1 MDQKGI
7 ININIEDE
15 MRQSYLDYAMSVIIG
30 RALPEIKDGLKPV
43 HRRILFAMND
53 IGNSFNKS
61 YKKSARIVGDVIGKY
76 HPHGDSAVYDSIVR
90 MAQDFSL
97 RYPLVDG
104 QGNFGSIDGD
114 PPAAMRYTEIKMTKL
129 SSFLLDD
136 IDFET
141 VDFVPNYDGSLKEPT
156 ILPAKFPN
164 LLVNG
169 SSGIAVGMA
178 SNIPPHNLTE
188 TIDAT
193 LYFMDHAD
201 CSIEELTT
209 IIKGPDFPT
218 GGIIYGHTGI
228 NNYFK
233 TGRGLIKVRA
243 RHHFEKSKIIITEIP
258 YQVNKSKIL
267 ERIADLVKQKKIEGI
282 SDLRDESDR
291 EGLRIV
297 IELKRDANETVVMN
311 NLFKH
316 TQLEETF
323 GVIFLAIVNNQP
335 KVLNISDTI
344 SLFIDFRKEVITK
357 RTLFELK
364 KAEARLHILEAFRTV
379 AQNIDEVIELIKN
392 SQSPAEARARLID
405 KYKFTEIQA
414 RAVLDLKLEKI
425 TNLERER
432 IIKEYEEILNKVKQL
447 KELLGSER
455 LIKDVIKEELKLI
468 KNKFGDERKTEI
480 VKEEN
485 EVTIT
490 DLIANEAMIVMMTEN
505 GYIKRTKLSTFKA
518 QNRGGKGQT
527 GIKSKEEDFV
537 VNSFCANAL
546 ESILFITNKGN
557 AFKLNV
563 YNIPE
568 TQRSSKGKPIVNLLA
583 LRENEVISSV
593 LPIVNFDENYSI
605 FIATKNGQ
613 VIKTSLDKFANVR
626 KGGLIAIRLKGGDEV
641 INTHIADNTLNN
653 QRIVIATKMGQSIC
667 VAIDDFRTL
676 GRGAMGVRGIRLSP
690 DDSVV
695 SMDLLSSKDDY
706 LIAFTENGYG
716 KKTKMTEFR
725 KQNKGG
731 KGIIAIKT
739 GRRNGFVVAVLKAS
753 GDNDI
758 IIITSNGKI
767 IRINASSLRSIRR
780 NAMGVRL
787 INLNENERVVSA
799 VIASGGLNEQ
809 DDVVVPVI

>member
-1 MDQKGI
+1 MDQKSI

-30 RALPEIKDGLKPV
+30 RALPEVKDGLKPV

-53 IGNSFNKS
+53 LGNDFNKP
-61 YKKSARIVGDVIGKY
+61 YKKSARVVGDVIGKY
-76 HPHGDSAVYDSIVR
+76 HPHGDSAVYDATVR

-114 PPAAMRYTEIKMTKL
+114 PPAAMRYTEIRMTRL

-141 VDFVPNYDGSLKEPT
+141 VDFTPNYDGSLKEPSV
-156 ILPAKFPN
+156 LPAKFPN

-169 SSGIAVGMA
+169 SSGIAVGMS

-188 TIDAT
+188 SIDAT
-193 LYFMDHAD
+193 LHFIDNSD
-201 CSIEELTT
+201 CGIDELKM

-218 GGIIYGHTGI
+218 GGIIYGYSGI
-228 NNYFK
+228 NNYFN

-243 RHHFEKSKIIITEIP
+243 KHHFEKAKIIITEIP

-267 ERIADLVKQKKIEGI
+267 ERIAELVKEKKIEGI

-291 EGLRIV
+291 EGMRVV

-335 KVLNISDTI
+335 KILNIKDML
-344 SLFIDFRKEVITK
+344 SLFVDFRKEVVIK
-357 RTLFELK
+357 RTMFELK
-364 KAEARLHILEAFRTV
+364 KAEARLHILEAFRIV
-379 AQNIDEVIELIKN
+379 AQNIDEVIELIKT
-392 SQSPAEARARLID
+392 SESPAAAKERLMQ
-405 KYKFTEIQA
+405 KYGFSEIQA

-425 TNLERER
+425 TNLEREH
-432 IIKEYEEILNKVKQL
+432 IIKEYEEILDKVKKL
-447 KELLGSER
+447 RELLASEK

-468 KNKFGDERKTEI
+468 KDKFGDARKTEI
-480 VKEEN
+480 VQEEN
-485 EVTIT
+485 ETALI
-490 DLIANEAMIVMMTEN
+490 DLIPNEAMIVMMTEN

-537 VNSFCANAL
+537 ANSFCANTHDN
-546 ESILFITNKGN
+546 ILFITNFGS
-557 AFKLNV
+557 AYKLNV
-563 YNIPE
+563 YDIPE
-568 TQRSSKGKPIVNLLA
+568 TLKTSKGKPIINLLN
-583 LRENEVISSV
+583 LKEKETISSV
-593 LPIVNFDENYSI
+593 FPIENFDKNYSI
-605 FIATKNGQ
+605 FISTKNGQ
-613 VIKTSLDKFANVR
+613 IIKTSLDKFANIR
-626 KGGLIAIRLKGGDEV
+626 KNGLIAIKLKDGDEV
-641 INTHIADNTLNN
+641 ISTRIADNNVKN
-653 QRIVIATKMGQSIC
+653 QLITIATKMGKSIC
-667 VAIDDFRTL
+667 ADVEGFRTL
-676 GRGAMGVRGIRLSP
+676 GRGAMGVRGIRLSKN
-690 DDSVV
+690 DAVV
-695 SMDLLSSKDDY
+695 SMDLLSSENDY
-706 LIAFTENGYG
+706 LIAITEKGYG
-716 KKTKMTEFR
+716 KKTIMTEFR
-725 KQNKGG
+725 KQSRGG

-739 GRRNGFVVAVLKAS
+739 GQRNGFVVSVLKAS

-758 IIITSNGKI
+758 ILITSNGKI
-767 IRINASSLRSIRR
+767 IRINESNLRSIGR
-780 NAMGVRL
+780 NTMGVKL
-787 INLNENERVVSA
+787 VNLDENERVVSA
-799 VIASGGLNEQ
+799 MISANEIEE
-809 DDVVVPVI
+809 D

>member
-1 MDQKGI
+1 MDQKSI
-7 ININIEDE
+7 VDINIEDE

-30 RALPEIKDGLKPV
+30 RALPEVKDGLKPV
-43 HRRILFAMND
+43 HRRILFAMNE
-53 IGNSFNKS
+53 IGNDFNKP

-76 HPHGDSAVYDSIVR
+76 HPHGDAAVYDSIVR

-114 PPAAMRYTEIKMTKL
+114 PPAAMRYTEIRMTKL

-141 VDFVPNYDGSLKEPT
+141 VDFAPNYDGSLKEPAV
-156 ILPAKFPN
+156 LPAKFPN
-164 LLVNG
+164 LLING

-188 TIDAT
+188 AIDAT
-193 LYFMDHAD
+193 LHFMDNAG
-201 CSIEELTT
+201 CGIEELTT

-218 GGIIYGHTGI
+218 GGIIYGYSGI

-233 TGRGLIKVRA
+233 TGRGLVKVRA
-243 RHHFEKSKIIITEIP
+243 KHHFEKSKIIITEIP

-267 ERIADLVKQKKIEGI
+267 ERIAELVKEKKIEGI

-297 IELKRDANETVVMN
+297 IELKRDANETVIIN

-335 KVLNISDTI
+335 KILNIKDMI
-344 SLFIDFRKEVITK
+344 SLFVDFRKEVVIK

-364 KAEARLHILEAFRTV
+364 KAEARLHILEAFKIV
-379 AQNIDEVIELIKN
+379 AQNIDEVIELVKT
-392 SQSPAEARARLID
+392 SDSPSVAKERLM
-405 KYKFTEIQA
+405 KRFNFSEIQA

-425 TNLERER
+425 TSLERKQ
-432 IIKEYEEILNKVKQL
+432 IIKEYEEILDKVKKL
-447 KELLGSER
+447 RELLGSEI
-455 LIKDVIKEELKLI
+455 LIKNVIKEELKLI
-468 KNKFGDERKTEI
+468 KDKFGDERKTEI
-480 VKEEN
+480 VQEEN
-485 EVTIT
+485 EVTLT
-490 DLIANEAMIVMMTEN
+490 DLIPNEAMIVMITEN

-518 QNRGGKGQT
+518 QHRGGKGQT

-537 VNSFCANAL
+537 ANSFCANAL
-546 ESILFITNKGN
+546 ESILFITNMGN
-557 AFKLNV
+557 AYKLNV
-563 YNIPE
+563 YDIPE
-568 TQRSSKGKPIVNLLA
+568 TLKSSKGKPIVNLLN
-583 LRENEVISSV
+583 LREKELVSSV
-593 LPIVNFDENYSI
+593 LPIANFDKGYSI

-613 VIKTSLDKFANVR
+613 IIKTSLDKFANVR
-626 KGGLIAIRLKGGDEV
+626 KGGLIAIRLKEGDEV
-641 INTHIADNTLNN
+641 INTQIADNTLKN
-653 QRIVIATKMGQSIC
+653 QLVVIATKMGKSIC
-667 VAIDDFRTL
+667 VGINDFRTL
-676 GRGAMGVRGIRLSP
+676 GRGAMGVRGIRLSKN
-690 DDSVV
+690 DSVV
-695 SMDLLSSKDDY
+695 SMDLLSSADDY
-706 LIAFTENGYG
+706 LIAFTEKGYG

-739 GRRNGFVVAVLKAS
+739 GQRNGFVVSVLKAS

-767 IRINASSLRSIRR
+767 IRINASDLRSIGR
-780 NAMGVRL
+780 NTMGVKL
-787 INLNENERVVSA
+787 INLDENERVVSA
-799 VIASGGLNEQ
+799 LIASGDLKE
-809 DDVVVPVI
+809 

>member
-1 MDQKGI
+1 MDQKSI

-30 RALPEIKDGLKPV
+30 RALPEVKDGLKPV

-53 IGNSFNKS
+53 LGNDFNKP
-61 YKKSARIVGDVIGKY
+61 YKKSARVVGDVIGKY
-76 HPHGDSAVYDSIVR
+76 HPHGDSAVYDATVR

-114 PPAAMRYTEIKMTKL
+114 PPAAMRYTEIRMTRL

-141 VDFVPNYDGSLKEPT
+141 VDFTPNYDGSLKEPSV
-156 ILPAKFPN
+156 LPAKFPN

-169 SSGIAVGMA
+169 SSGIAVGMS

-188 TIDAT
+188 SIDAT
-193 LYFMDHAD
+193 LHFIDNSD
-201 CSIEELTT
+201 CSIDELKM

-218 GGIIYGHTGI
+218 GGIIYGYSGI
-228 NNYFK
+228 NNYFN

-243 RHHFEKSKIIITEIP
+243 KHHFEKAKIIITEIP

-267 ERIADLVKQKKIEGI
+267 ERIAELVKEKKIEGI

-291 EGLRIV
+291 EGMRVV

-335 KVLNISDTI
+335 KILNIKDML
-344 SLFIDFRKEVITK
+344 SLFVDFRKEVVIK
-357 RTLFELK
+357 RTMFELK
-364 KAEARLHILEAFRTV
+364 KAEARLHILEAFRIV
-379 AQNIDEVIELIKN
+379 AQNIDEVIELIKT
-392 SQSPAEARARLID
+392 SESPAAAKERLMQ
-405 KYKFTEIQA
+405 KYGFSEIQA

-425 TNLERER
+425 TNLEREH
-432 IIKEYEEILNKVKQL
+432 IIKEYEEILDKVKKL
-447 KELLGSER
+447 RELLASEK

-468 KNKFGDERKTEI
+468 KDKFGDARKTEI
-480 VKEEN
+480 VQEEN
-485 EVTIT
+485 ETALI
-490 DLIANEAMIVMMTEN
+490 DLIPNEAMIVMMTEN

-537 VNSFCANAL
+537 ANSFCANTHDN
-546 ESILFITNKGN
+546 ILFITNFGS
-557 AFKLNV
+557 AYKLNV
-563 YNIPE
+563 YDIPE
-568 TQRSSKGKPIVNLLA
+568 TLKTSKGKPIINLLN
-583 LRENEVISSV
+583 LKEKETISSV
-593 LPIVNFDENYSI
+593 FPIENFDKNYSI
-605 FIATKNGQ
+605 FISTKNGQ
-613 VIKTSLDKFANVR
+613 IIKTSLDKFANIR
-626 KGGLIAIRLKGGDEV
+626 KNGLIAIKLKDGDEV
-641 INTHIADNTLNN
+641 ISTRIADNNVKN
-653 QRIVIATKMGQSIC
+653 QIVTIATKMGKSIC
-667 VAIDDFRTL
+667 ADIDGFRTL
-676 GRGAMGVRGIRLSP
+676 GRGAMGVRGIRLSKN
-690 DDSVV
+690 DAVV
-695 SMDLLSSKDDY
+695 SMDLLSSENDY
-706 LIAFTENGYG
+706 LIAITEKGYG
-716 KKTKMTEFR
+716 KKTIMTEFR
-725 KQNKGG
+725 KQSRGG

-739 GRRNGFVVAVLKAS
+739 GQRNGFVVSVLKAS

-758 IIITSNGKI
+758 ILITSNGKI
-767 IRINASSLRSIRR
+767 IRINESNLRSIGR
-780 NAMGVRL
+780 NTMGVKL
-787 INLNENERVVSA
+787 VNLDENERVVSA
-799 VIASGGLNEQ
+799 MISANEIEE
-809 DDVVVPVI
+809 D

>member
-1 MDQKGI
+1 MDQKSI

-30 RALPEIKDGLKPV
+30 RALPEVKDGLKPV

-53 IGNSFNKS
+53 IGNDFNKP

-76 HPHGDSAVYDSIVR
+76 HPHGDAAVYDATVR

-114 PPAAMRYTEIKMTKL
+114 PPAAMRYTEIRMTKL

-141 VDFVPNYDGSLKEPT
+141 VDFIPNYDGSLKEPSV
-156 ILPAKFPN
+156 LPAKFPN

-169 SSGIAVGMA
+169 SSGIAVGMS

-188 TIDAT
+188 SIDAT
-193 LYFMDHAD
+193 LHFIDNSD
-201 CSIEELTT
+201 CGIDELKN

-218 GGIIYGHTGI
+218 GGIIYGYSGI
-228 NNYFK
+228 NNYFN
-233 TGRGLIKVRA
+233 TGRGLVKVRA
-243 RHHFEKSKIIITEIP
+243 RHHFEKAKIIITEIP

-267 ERIADLVKQKKIEGI
+267 ERIAELVKEKKIEGI

-291 EGLRIV
+291 EGMRVV

-335 KVLNISDTI
+335 KILNIKDML
-344 SLFIDFRKEVITK
+344 SLFVDFRKEVVIK
-357 RTLFELK
+357 RTMFELK
-364 KAEARLHILEAFRTV
+364 KAEARLHILEAFKVV
-379 AQNIDEVIELIKN
+379 AQNIDEVIELIKT
-392 SQSPAEARARLID
+392 SESPSVAKERLMQ
-405 KYKFTEIQA
+405 KYSFSDIQA

-425 TNLERER
+425 TNLEREH
-432 IIKEYEEILNKVKQL
+432 IIKEYEEILDKVKKL
-447 KELLGSER
+447 RELLASEK

-468 KNKFGDERKTEI
+468 RDKFGDSRKTEI
-480 VKEEN
+480 VQEEN
-485 EVTIT
+485 ETALI
-490 DLIANEAMIVMMTEN
+490 DLIPNEAMIVMMTEN
-505 GYIKRTKLSTFKA
+505 GYIKRTKLSIFKA

-537 VNSFCANAL
+537 ANSFCANTHDN
-546 ESILFITNKGN
+546 ILFITNFGS
-557 AFKLNV
+557 AYKLNV
-563 YNIPE
+563 YDIPE
-568 TQRSSKGKPIVNLLA
+568 TLKTSKGKPIVNLLN
-583 LRENEVISSV
+583 LKEKETISSV
-593 LPIVNFDENYSI
+593 LPIENFDENCSI

-613 VIKTSLDKFANVR
+613 IIKTSLDKFANIR
-626 KGGLIAIRLKGGDEV
+626 KNGLIAIKLKEGDEV
-641 INTHIADNTLNN
+641 ISTRIADNKVKN
-653 QRIVIATKMGQSIC
+653 QLVTIATKMGKSIC
-667 VAIDDFRTL
+667 AGIDGFRTL
-676 GRGAMGVRGIRLSP
+676 GRGAMGVRGIRLSKN
-690 DDSVV
+690 DSVV
-695 SMDLLSSKDDY
+695 SMDLLSSENDY
-706 LIAFTENGYG
+706 LIAITEKGYG
-716 KKTKMTEFR
+716 KKTIMTEFR
-725 KQNKGG
+725 KQSRGG

-739 GRRNGFVVAVLKAS
+739 GQRNGFVVSVLKAS

-758 IIITSNGKI
+758 ILITSNGKI
-767 IRINASSLRSIRR
+767 IRINESNLRSIGR
-780 NAMGVRL
+780 NTMGVKL
-787 INLNENERVVSA
+787 VNLDENERVVSA
-799 VIASGGLNEQ
+799 MISANEM
-809 DDVVVPVI
+809 IEE

>member
-7 ININIEDE
+7 INIDIEDE
-15 MRQSYLDYAMSVIIG
+15 MKQSYLDYAMSVIIG
-30 RALPEIKDGLKPV
+30 RALPEVKDGLKPV

-53 IGNSFNKS
+53 IGNDFNRP

-76 HPHGDSAVYDSIVR
+76 HPHGDAAVYDSIVR

-114 PPAAMRYTEIKMTKL
+114 PPAAMRYTEIRMTKL

-141 VDFVPNYDGSLKEPT
+141 VDFVPNYDGSLKEPAV
-156 ILPAKFPN
+156 LPAKFPN
-164 LLVNG
+164 LLING
-169 SSGIAVGMA
+169 SSGIAVGMS
-178 SNIPPHNLTE
+178 SNIPPHNLIE
-188 TIDAT
+188 AIDAT
-193 LYFMDHAD
+193 LYFMDNTDAGID
-201 CSIEELTT
+201 ELKTL
-209 IIKGPDFPT
+209 IKGPDFPT
-218 GGIIYGHTGI
+218 GGIIYGDSGI
-228 NNYFK
+228 NNYFQ
-233 TGRGLIKVRA
+233 TGRGLVKVRA
-243 RHHFEKSKIIITEIP
+243 KYHFEKLKIIITEIP

-267 ERIADLVKQKKIEGI
+267 ERIAELVRERKIEGI

-297 IELKRDANETVVMN
+297 IELKRDADETVVIN

-335 KVLNISDTI
+335 KILNIKDMI
-344 SLFIDFRKEVITK
+344 SLFVDFRKEVVIK

-364 KAEARLHILEAFRTV
+364 KAEARLHILEAFKIV

-392 SQSPAEARARLID
+392 SQSPAEARDRLIG
-405 KYKFTEIQA
+405 KYNFSDIQA

-425 TNLERER
+425 TNLERKH
-432 IIKEYEEILNKVKQL
+432 IIEEYEEILGRVKGL
-447 KELLGSER
+447 RELLGSEK

-468 KNKFGDERKTEI
+468 KDKFGDKRKTEI
-480 VKEEN
+480 VKEES

-490 DLIANEAMIVMMTEN
+490 DLIPNEAMIVMITQN
-505 GYIKRTKLSTFKA
+505 GYIKRTKLSTFKT

-527 GIKSKEEDFV
+527 GIKAKEEDFV
-537 VNSFCANAL
+537 TNLFCANAL
-546 ESILFITNKGN
+546 ESILFITNMGN

-563 YNIPE
+563 YGIAE
-568 TQRSSKGKPIVNLLA
+568 TQKSSRGKPIVNLLN
-583 LRENEVISSV
+583 LKEKESVTSV
-593 LPIVNFDENYSI
+593 LPIVNFDKGYSI

-613 VIKTSLDKFANVR
+613 IIKTSLDKFANIR
-626 KGGLIAIRLKGGDEV
+626 KSGLIAIRLKGNDEV
-641 INTHIADNTLNN
+641 IGTQIADNTVKN
-653 QRIVIATKMGQSIC
+653 QLIAIATKMGKSVC
-667 VAIDDFRTL
+667 VDIGGFRTL
-676 GRGAMGVRGIRLSP
+676 GRGTMGVRGIRLSKN
-690 DDSVV
+690 DNVV
-695 SMDLLSSKDDY
+695 SMDLLSSEEDY
-706 LIAFTENGYG
+706 LVAFTEKGYG

-739 GRRNGFVVAVLKAS
+739 GQRNGFVVSVLKAS
-753 GDNDI
+753 GNNDI
-758 IIITSNGKI
+758 IIITSNGKV
-767 IRINASSLRSIRR
+767 IRINVSDLRSIGR
-780 NAMGVRL
+780 NTMGVKL
-787 INLNENERVVSA
+787 INLDENEKVVSA
-799 VIASGGLNEQ
+799 VIAPGELKEEDIQ
-809 DDVVVPVI
+809 KIK

>member
-1 MDQKGI
+1 MDQKSI

-30 RALPEIKDGLKPV
+30 RALPEVKDGLKPV

-53 IGNSFNKS
+53 LGNDFNKP
-61 YKKSARIVGDVIGKY
+61 YKKSARVVGDVIGKY
-76 HPHGDSAVYDSIVR
+76 HPHGDSAVYDATVR

-114 PPAAMRYTEIKMTKL
+114 PPAAMRYTEIRMTRL

-141 VDFVPNYDGSLKEPT
+141 VDFTPNYDGSLKEPSV
-156 ILPAKFPN
+156 LPAKFPN

-169 SSGIAVGMA
+169 SSGIAVGMS

-188 TIDAT
+188 SIDAT
-193 LYFMDHAD
+193 LHFIDNSD
-201 CSIEELTT
+201 CSIDELKM

-218 GGIIYGHTGI
+218 GGIIYGYSGI
-228 NNYFK
+228 NNYFN

-243 RHHFEKSKIIITEIP
+243 KHHFEKAKIIITEIP

-267 ERIADLVKQKKIEGI
+267 ERIAELVKEKKIEGI

-291 EGLRIV
+291 EGMRVV

-335 KVLNISDTI
+335 KILNIKDML
-344 SLFIDFRKEVITK
+344 SLFVDFRKEVVIK
-357 RTLFELK
+357 RTMFELK
-364 KAEARLHILEAFRTV
+364 KAEARLHILEAFRIV
-379 AQNIDEVIELIKN
+379 AQNIDEVIELIKT
-392 SQSPAEARARLID
+392 SESPAVAKERLMQ
-405 KYKFTEIQA
+405 KYSFSEIQA

-425 TNLERER
+425 TNLEREH
-432 IIKEYEEILNKVKQL
+432 IIKEYEEILDKVKKL
-447 KELLGSER
+447 RELLASEK

-468 KNKFGDERKTEI
+468 KDKFGDARKTEI
-480 VKEEN
+480 VQEEN
-485 EVTIT
+485 ETALI
-490 DLIANEAMIVMMTEN
+490 DLIPNEAMIVMMTEN

-537 VNSFCANAL
+537 ANSFCANTHDN
-546 ESILFITNKGN
+546 ILFITNFGS
-557 AFKLNV
+557 AYKLNV
-563 YNIPE
+563 YDIPE
-568 TQRSSKGKPIVNLLA
+568 TLKTSKGKPIINLLN
-583 LRENEVISSV
+583 LKEKETISSV
-593 LPIVNFDENYSI
+593 FPIENFDKNYSI
-605 FIATKNGQ
+605 FISTKNGQ
-613 VIKTSLDKFANVR
+613 IIKTSLDKFANIR
-626 KGGLIAIRLKGGDEV
+626 KNGLIAIKLKDGDEV
-641 INTHIADNTLNN
+641 ISTRIADNNVKN
-653 QRIVIATKMGQSIC
+653 QIVTIATKMGKSIC
-667 VAIDDFRTL
+667 ADIDGFRTL
-676 GRGAMGVRGIRLSP
+676 GRGAMGVRGIRLSKN
-690 DDSVV
+690 DAVV
-695 SMDLLSSKDDY
+695 SMDLLSSENDY
-706 LIAFTENGYG
+706 LIAITEKGYG
-716 KKTKMTEFR
+716 KKTIMTEFR
-725 KQNKGG
+725 KQSRGG

-739 GRRNGFVVAVLKAS
+739 GQRNGFVVSVLKAS

-758 IIITSNGKI
+758 ILITSNGKI
-767 IRINASSLRSIRR
+767 IRINESNLRSIGR
-780 NAMGVRL
+780 NTMGVKL
-787 INLNENERVVSA
+787 VNLDENERVVSA
-799 VIASGGLNEQ
+799 MISANEIEE
-809 DDVVVPVI
+809 D

>member
-1 MDQKGI
+1 MDQKSI

-30 RALPEIKDGLKPV
+30 RALPEVKDGLKPV

-53 IGNSFNKS
+53 LGNDFNKP

-76 HPHGDSAVYDSIVR
+76 HPHGDAAVYDATVR

-114 PPAAMRYTEIKMTKL
+114 PPAAMRYTEIRMTKL

-141 VDFVPNYDGSLKEPT
+141 VDFTPNYDGSLQEPSV
-156 ILPAKFPN
+156 LPAKFPN

-169 SSGIAVGMA
+169 SSGIAVGMS

-188 TIDAT
+188 SIDAT
-193 LYFMDHAD
+193 LYFIDNSD
-201 CSIEELTT
+201 CNIEELKSF
-209 IIKGPDFPT
+209 IKGPDFPT
-218 GGIIYGHTGI
+218 GGIIYGYTGI
-228 NNYFK
+228 NNYFN
-233 TGRGLIKVRA
+233 TGRGLVKVRA
-243 RHHFEKSKIIITEIP
+243 KYHFEKSKIIITEIP

-267 ERIADLVKQKKIEGI
+267 ERIAELVKEKKLEGI

-291 EGLRIV
+291 EGMRVV
-297 IELKRDANETVVMN
+297 IELKRDANETVVIN

-335 KVLNISDTI
+335 KILNIKDML
-344 SLFIDFRKEVITK
+344 SLFVDFRKEIVIK
-357 RTLFELK
+357 RTIFELK
-364 KAEARLHILEAFRTV
+364 KAEARLHILEAFRIV

-392 SQSPAEARARLID
+392 SESPAVAKERLIQ
-405 KYKFTEIQA
+405 KYSFSDIQA

-425 TNLERER
+425 TNLEREH
-432 IIKEYEEILNKVKQL
+432 IIKEYEEILDKVKKL
-447 KELLGSER
+447 RELLSSEK

-468 KNKFGDERKTEI
+468 RDKFGDARRTEI
-480 VKEEN
+480 VQEEN
-485 EVTIT
+485 ETTLI
-490 DLIANEAMIVMMTEN
+490 DLIPNEAMIVMMTEN

-537 VNSFCANAL
+537 SNSFCANTHDN
-546 ESILFITNKGN
+546 ILFISNFGN
-557 AFKLNV
+557 AYKLNV
-563 YNIPE
+563 YDIPE
-568 TQRSSKGKPIVNLLA
+568 TLKTSKGKPIVNLLN
-583 LRENEVISSV
+583 LKEKETVSSV
-593 LPIVNFDENYSI
+593 LPIESFDKDFSI

-613 VIKTSLDKFANVR
+613 IVKTSLDKFANIR
-626 KGGLIAIRLKGGDEV
+626 KNGLIAIKLKDGDEV
-641 INTHIADNTLNN
+641 ISTRIADNSVKN
-653 QRIVIATKMGQSIC
+653 QLVTIATKTGKSIC
-667 VAIDDFRTL
+667 ADIEGFRTL
-676 GRGAMGVRGIRLSP
+676 GRGAMGVRGIRLSKN
-690 DDSVV
+690 DAVV
-695 SMDLLSSKDDY
+695 SMDLLSSENDY
-706 LIAFTENGYG
+706 LIAITEKGYG
-716 KKTKMTEFR
+716 KKTIMTEFR
-725 KQNKGG
+725 KQSRGG

-739 GRRNGFVVAVLKAS
+739 GQRNGFVVSVLKAS

-758 IIITSNGKI
+758 ILITSNGKI
-767 IRINASSLRSIRR
+767 IRINESNLRSIGR
-780 NAMGVRL
+780 NTMGVKL
-787 INLNENERVVSA
+787 VNLDENERVVSA
-799 VIASGGLNEQ
+799 IVSTNEIAEDLE
-809 DDVVVPVI
+809 

>member
-1 MDQKGI
+1 MDQKSI

-30 RALPEIKDGLKPV
+30 RALPEVKDGLKPV

-53 IGNSFNKS
+53 LGNDFNKP

-76 HPHGDSAVYDSIVR
+76 HPHGDAAVYDATVR

-114 PPAAMRYTEIKMTKL
+114 PPAAMRYTEIRMTKL

-141 VDFVPNYDGSLKEPT
+141 VDFTPNYDGSLQEPSV
-156 ILPAKFPN
+156 LPAKFPN

-169 SSGIAVGMA
+169 SSGIAVGMS

-188 TIDAT
+188 SIDAT
-193 LYFMDHAD
+193 LYFIDNSD
-201 CSIEELTT
+201 CNIEELKSF
-209 IIKGPDFPT
+209 IKGPDFPT
-218 GGIIYGHTGI
+218 GGIIYGYTGI
-228 NNYFK
+228 NNYFN
-233 TGRGLIKVRA
+233 TGRGLVKVRA
-243 RHHFEKSKIIITEIP
+243 KYHFEKSKIIITEIP

-267 ERIADLVKQKKIEGI
+267 ERIAELVKEKKLEGI

-291 EGLRIV
+291 EGMRVV
-297 IELKRDANETVVMN
+297 IELKRDANETVVIN

-335 KVLNISDTI
+335 KILNIKDML
-344 SLFIDFRKEVITK
+344 SLFVDFRKEIVIK
-357 RTLFELK
+357 RTIFELK
-364 KAEARLHILEAFRTV
+364 KAEARLHILEAFRIV

-392 SQSPAEARARLID
+392 SESPAVAKERLIQ
-405 KYKFTEIQA
+405 KYSFSDIQA

-425 TNLERER
+425 TNLEREH
-432 IIKEYEEILNKVKQL
+432 IIKEYEEILDKVKKL
-447 KELLGSER
+447 RELLSSEK

-468 KNKFGDERKTEI
+468 RDKFGDARRTEI
-480 VKEEN
+480 VQEEN
-485 EVTIT
+485 ETTLI
-490 DLIANEAMIVMMTEN
+490 DLIPNEAMIVMMTEN

-537 VNSFCANAL
+537 SNSFCANTHDN
-546 ESILFITNKGN
+546 ILFISNFGN
-557 AFKLNV
+557 AYKLNV
-563 YNIPE
+563 YDIPE
-568 TQRSSKGKPIVNLLA
+568 TLKTSKGKPIVNLLN
-583 LRENEVISSV
+583 LKEKETVSSV
-593 LPIVNFDENYSI
+593 LPIESFDKNFSI

-613 VIKTSLDKFANVR
+613 IVKTSLDKFANIR
-626 KGGLIAIRLKGGDEV
+626 KNGLIAIKLKDGDEV
-641 INTHIADNTLNN
+641 ISTRIADNSVKN
-653 QRIVIATKMGQSIC
+653 QLVTIATKTGKSIC
-667 VAIDDFRTL
+667 ADIEGFRTL
-676 GRGAMGVRGIRLSP
+676 GRGAMGVRGIRLSKN
-690 DDSVV
+690 DAVV
-695 SMDLLSSKDDY
+695 SMDLLSSENDY
-706 LIAFTENGYG
+706 LIAITEKGYG
-716 KKTKMTEFR
+716 KKTIMTEFR
-725 KQNKGG
+725 KQSRGG

-739 GRRNGFVVAVLKAS
+739 GQRNGFVVSVLKAS

-758 IIITSNGKI
+758 ILITSNGKI
-767 IRINASSLRSIRR
+767 IRINESNLRSIGR
-780 NAMGVRL
+780 NTMGVKL
-787 INLNENERVVSA
+787 VNLDENERVVSA
-799 VIASGGLNEQ
+799 IVSTNEIAEDLE
-809 DDVVVPVI
+809 

>member
-1 MDQKGI
+1 
-7 ININIEDE
+7 
-15 MRQSYLDYAMSVIIG
+15 
-30 RALPEIKDGLKPV
+30 
-43 HRRILFAMND
+43 
-53 IGNSFNKS
+53 
-61 YKKSARIVGDVIGKY
+61 
-76 HPHGDSAVYDSIVR
+76 
-90 MAQDFSL
+90 
-97 RYPLVDG
+97 
-104 QGNFGSIDGD
+104 
-114 PPAAMRYTEIKMTKL
+114 
-129 SSFLLDD
+129 
-136 IDFET
+136 
-141 VDFVPNYDGSLKEPT
+141 
-156 ILPAKFPN
+156 
-164 LLVNG
+164 
-169 SSGIAVGMA
+169 
-178 SNIPPHNLTE
+178 
-188 TIDAT
+188 
-193 LYFMDHAD
+193 
-201 CSIEELTT
+201 
-209 IIKGPDFPT
+209 
-218 GGIIYGHTGI
+218 
-228 NNYFK
+228 
-233 TGRGLIKVRA
+233 
-243 RHHFEKSKIIITEIP
+243 
-258 YQVNKSKIL
+258 
-267 ERIADLVKQKKIEGI
+267 
-282 SDLRDESDR
+282 
-291 EGLRIV
+291 
-297 IELKRDANETVVMN
+297 
-311 NLFKH
+311 
-316 TQLEETF
+316 
-323 GVIFLAIVNNQP
+323 
-335 KVLNISDTI
+335 
-344 SLFIDFRKEVITK
+344 
-357 RTLFELK
+357 
-364 KAEARLHILEAFRTV
+364 
-379 AQNIDEVIELIKN
+379 
-392 SQSPAEARARLID
+392 
-405 KYKFTEIQA
+405 
-414 RAVLDLKLEKI
+414 
-425 TNLERER
+425 
-432 IIKEYEEILNKVKQL
+432 
-447 KELLGSER
+447 LGSER

>member
-1 MDQKGI
+1 MDQKSI

-30 RALPEIKDGLKPV
+30 RALPEVKDGLKPV

-53 IGNSFNKS
+53 LGNDFNKP
-61 YKKSARIVGDVIGKY
+61 YKKSARVVGDVIGKY
-76 HPHGDSAVYDSIVR
+76 HPHGDSAVYDATVR

-114 PPAAMRYTEIKMTKL
+114 PPAAMRYTEIRMTRL

-141 VDFVPNYDGSLKEPT
+141 VDFTPNYDGSLKEPSV
-156 ILPAKFPN
+156 LPAKFPN

-169 SSGIAVGMA
+169 SSGIAVGMS

-188 TIDAT
+188 SIDAT
-193 LYFMDHAD
+193 LHFIDNSD
-201 CSIEELTT
+201 CGIDELKM

-218 GGIIYGHTGI
+218 GGIIYGYSGI
-228 NNYFK
+228 NNYFN

-243 RHHFEKSKIIITEIP
+243 KHHFEKAKIIITEIP

-267 ERIADLVKQKKIEGI
+267 ERIAELVKEKKIEGI

-291 EGLRIV
+291 EGMRVV

-335 KVLNISDTI
+335 KILNIKDML
-344 SLFIDFRKEVITK
+344 SLFVDFRKEVVIK
-357 RTLFELK
+357 RTMFELK
-364 KAEARLHILEAFRTV
+364 KAEARLHILEAFRIV
-379 AQNIDEVIELIKN
+379 AQNIDEVIELIKT
-392 SQSPAEARARLID
+392 SESPAAAKERLMQ
-405 KYKFTEIQA
+405 KYGFSEIQA

-425 TNLERER
+425 TNLEREH
-432 IIKEYEEILNKVKQL
+432 IIKEYEEILDKVKKL
-447 KELLGSER
+447 RELLASEK

-468 KNKFGDERKTEI
+468 KDKFGDARKTEI
-480 VKEEN
+480 VQEEN
-485 EVTIT
+485 ETALI
-490 DLIANEAMIVMMTEN
+490 DLIPNEAMIVMMTEN

-537 VNSFCANAL
+537 ANSFCANTHDN
-546 ESILFITNKGN
+546 ILFITNFGS
-557 AFKLNV
+557 AYKLNV
-563 YNIPE
+563 YDIPE
-568 TQRSSKGKPIVNLLA
+568 TLKTSKGKPIINLLN
-583 LRENEVISSV
+583 LKEKETISSV
-593 LPIVNFDENYSI
+593 FPIENFDKNYSI
-605 FIATKNGQ
+605 FISTKNGQ
-613 VIKTSLDKFANVR
+613 IIKTSLDKFANIR
-626 KGGLIAIRLKGGDEV
+626 KNGLIAIKLKDGDEV
-641 INTHIADNTLNN
+641 ISTRIADNNVKN
-653 QRIVIATKMGQSIC
+653 QIVTIATKMGKSIC
-667 VAIDDFRTL
+667 ADIDGFRTL
-676 GRGAMGVRGIRLSP
+676 GRGAMGVRGIRLSKN
-690 DDSVV
+690 DAVV
-695 SMDLLSSKDDY
+695 SMDLLSSENDY
-706 LIAFTENGYG
+706 LIAITEKGYG
-716 KKTKMTEFR
+716 KKTIMTEFR
-725 KQNKGG
+725 KQSRGG

-739 GRRNGFVVAVLKAS
+739 GQRNGFVVSVLKAS

-758 IIITSNGKI
+758 ILITSNGKI
-767 IRINASSLRSIRR
+767 IRINESNLRSIGR
-780 NAMGVRL
+780 NTMGVKL
-787 INLNENERVVSA
+787 VNLDENERVVSA
-799 VIASGGLNEQ
+799 MISANEIEE
-809 DDVVVPVI
+809 D

>member
-1 MDQKGI
+1 MDQKSI

-30 RALPEIKDGLKPV
+30 RALPEVKDGLKPV

-53 IGNSFNKS
+53 LGNDFNKP
-61 YKKSARIVGDVIGKY
+61 YKKSARVVGDVIGKY
-76 HPHGDSAVYDSIVR
+76 HPHGDSAVYDATVR

-114 PPAAMRYTEIKMTKL
+114 PPAAMRYTEIRMTKL

-141 VDFVPNYDGSLKEPT
+141 VDFTPNYDGSLKEPSV
-156 ILPAKFPN
+156 LPAKFPN

-169 SSGIAVGMA
+169 SSGIAVGMS

-188 TIDAT
+188 SIDAT
-193 LYFMDHAD
+193 LHFIDNSD
-201 CSIEELTT
+201 CGIDELKM

-218 GGIIYGHTGI
+218 GGIIYGYSGI
-228 NNYFK
+228 NNYFN

-243 RHHFEKSKIIITEIP
+243 KHHFEKAKIIITEIP

-267 ERIADLVKQKKIEGI
+267 ERIAELVKEKKIEGI

-291 EGLRIV
+291 EGMRVV

-335 KVLNISDTI
+335 KILNIKDML
-344 SLFIDFRKEVITK
+344 SLFVDFRKEVVIK
-357 RTLFELK
+357 RTMFELK
-364 KAEARLHILEAFRTV
+364 KAEARLHILEAFRIV
-379 AQNIDEVIELIKN
+379 AQNIDEVIELIKT
-392 SQSPAEARARLID
+392 SESPAAAKERLMQ
-405 KYKFTEIQA
+405 KYGFSEIQA

-425 TNLERER
+425 TNLEREH
-432 IIKEYEEILNKVKQL
+432 IIKEYEEILDKVKKL
-447 KELLGSER
+447 RELLASEK

-468 KNKFGDERKTEI
+468 KDKFGDARKTEI
-480 VKEEN
+480 VQEEN
-485 EVTIT
+485 ETALI
-490 DLIANEAMIVMMTEN
+490 DLIPNEAMIVMMTEN

-537 VNSFCANAL
+537 ANSFCANTHDN
-546 ESILFITNKGN
+546 ILFITNFGS
-557 AFKLNV
+557 AYKLNV
-563 YNIPE
+563 YDIPE
-568 TQRSSKGKPIVNLLA
+568 TLKTSKGKPIINLLN
-583 LRENEVISSV
+583 LKEKETISSV
-593 LPIVNFDENYSI
+593 FPIENFDKNYSI
-605 FIATKNGQ
+605 FISTKNGQ
-613 VIKTSLDKFANVR
+613 IIKTSLDKFANIR
-626 KGGLIAIRLKGGDEV
+626 KNGLIAIKLKDGDEV
-641 INTHIADNTLNN
+641 ISTRIADNNVKN
-653 QRIVIATKMGQSIC
+653 QLVTIATKMGKSIC
-667 VAIDDFRTL
+667 ADIDGFRTL
-676 GRGAMGVRGIRLSP
+676 GRGAMGVRGIRLSKN
-690 DDSVV
+690 DAVV
-695 SMDLLSSKDDY
+695 SMDLLSSENDY
-706 LIAFTENGYG
+706 LIAITEKGYG
-716 KKTKMTEFR
+716 KKTIMTEFR
-725 KQNKGG
+725 KQSRGG

-739 GRRNGFVVAVLKAS
+739 GQRNGFVVSVLKAS

-758 IIITSNGKI
+758 ILITSNGKI
-767 IRINASSLRSIRR
+767 IRINESNLRSIGR
-780 NAMGVRL
+780 NTMGVKL
-787 INLNENERVVSA
+787 VNLDENERVVSA
-799 VIASGGLNEQ
+799 MISANEIEE
-809 DDVVVPVI
+809 D